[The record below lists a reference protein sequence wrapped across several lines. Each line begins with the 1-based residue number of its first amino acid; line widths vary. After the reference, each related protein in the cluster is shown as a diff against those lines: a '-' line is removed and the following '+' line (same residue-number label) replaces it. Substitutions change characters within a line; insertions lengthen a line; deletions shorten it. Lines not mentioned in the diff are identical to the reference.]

1 VGDTSWTD
9 YTITLKARKL
19 AGENGFQI
27 YFHHLKNNDRLRWDL
42 GGFSNSVDLL
52 EIGVTSATM
61 SATIES
67 GRWYD
72 VKIELRGNS
81 ARGYLDGKLVQ
92 EVGDIRT
99 SVKGLFTSAARDD
112 KSGDVILKVVNVFFE
127 SLAAQIEL
135 KGAGALT
142 GSGKAVVLTSG
153 NHWMKHA

>member
-1 VGDTSWTD
+1 
-9 YTITLKARKL
+9 
-19 AGENGFQI
+19 
-27 YFHHLKNNDRLRWDL
+27 
-42 GGFSNSVDLL
+42 
-52 EIGVTSATM
+52 M
-61 SATIES
+61 SATIEP

-92 EVGDIRT
+92 EVGNIRT
-99 SVKGLFTSAARDD
+99 SVKVLFTSAARDD
-112 KSGDVILKVVNVFFE
+112 KSGDVILKVVNASFE

-153 NHWMKHA
+153 NPLDENTLEDPTKVSPKTEMVQFSGNLLTRSFPGNSLTVIRLTTSAGKK